1 VTELLNNGTS
11 NAKQDS
17 KISSSAL
24 NQTEKK
30 PFKLQSFQ
38 PVIIQDE
45 SFQPLQSDWKNKL
58 FKLQALELSS
68 SAINQTEKQTFEIQS
83 FQALQEW
90 KPIEEITVTD
100 VVVVDD

>member
-45 SFQPLQSDWKNKL
+45 SFHLCNQTGKTNYSS
-58 FKLQALELSS
+58 FKLW
-68 SAINQTEKQTFEIQS
+68 S
-83 FQALQEW
+83 FQALQSIRLKN
-90 KPIEEITVTD
+90 KPLRFKAFKLCNENGNPLRRSQSQM
-100 VVVVDD
+100 